1 MTFIRSRTG
10 KLVAGG
16 VAAIVLAGGGA
27 AVAATAFTSPSARDS
42 AIISDAAGQLGI
54 QPSALSSA
62 LTKAI
67 DDQINAA
74 VTAGQLS
81 QSQASALESRLASG
95 DLPLFGGLLGG
106 AGAGGRFGGEL
117 SAAATYLG
125 LTSSQI
131 QSDLRGG
138 QTLAQIANSTTGK
151 SSSGLVTALVSAVES
166 NLGSAVSAGKL
177 TSSQEQTI
185 ESNLQQEVTNLVNG
199 TGPAAGGHGRFGFGP
214 GGMGAPGGMGFGGMG
229 FGGAGGGELS
239 AAATYLGLTSSQ
251 IQSDLRGGQTL
262 AQIANSTTG
271 KSSSGLVTALVSA
284 EDSALDSAVSAGK
297 LTSSQ
302 EQTIESNLQTRITD
316 LVNGTRPQGFRGG
329 FAPGFRGGRGPGSF
343 GGGGGFGPGPSQTS
357 TGSIT
362 N

>member
-185 ESNLQQEVTNLVNG
+185 ESNLQ
-199 TGPAAGGHGRFGFGP
+199 
-214 GGMGAPGGMGFGGMG
+214 
-229 FGGAGGGELS
+229 
-239 AAATYLGLTSSQ
+239 
-251 IQSDLRGGQTL
+251 
-262 AQIANSTTG
+262 
-271 KSSSGLVTALVSA
+271 
-284 EDSALDSAVSAGK
+284 
-297 LTSSQ
+297 
-302 EQTIESNLQTRITD
+302 TRITD